1 MTALKLKYD
10 RVSKVQRNDAEV
22 IQLWINKPLNFLR
35 FAYTKNH
42 SLSQS
47 QSALFRNLDSFC
59 CLPYSP
65 DIL

>member
-1 MTALKLKYD
+1 MTALKLKYH
-10 RVSKVQRNDAEV
+10 RVSKVQRKNAKV

-35 FAYTKNH
+35 FAYTKNR
-42 SLSQS
+42 SLS

>member
-35 FAYTKNH
+35 FAYTKTRF
-42 SLSQS
+42 LS